1 MSNHHSLPPRQIQLR
16 KVETPSSR
24 SEYEGFST
32 EKEDIS
38 KQIANAKQQLNNTL
52 QQTEQLKFE
61 AQQEIDK
68 LRTNWEAER
77 QQYIEQAQQEG
88 YQQGFQQGKQDSTT
102 QFQSLI
108 TEAQDVLQTANKE
121 YHKIVAESDETIL
134 NLSLA
139 VAEKIIQQSLDEDH
153 SKFVGLAKSLMN
165 QVKEHPSVTLFVSA
179 QYYPVIQEYKEELSA
194 ILIKDIEFMIY
205 PSSILD
211 GEQIMIETPFG
222 KIDAS
227 VDTQLEEIRNQL
239 SYVVEEITR
248 EYTNDI
254 G

>member
-1 MSNHHSLPPRQIQLR
+1 MSNYSLPKRQIQLR
-16 KVETPSSR
+16 KVESPAAR
-24 SEYEGFST
+24 SEQKEVMT
-32 EKEDIS
+32 EKETITQ
-38 KQIANAKQQLNNTL
+38 QIADAKHQLNDTL
-52 QQTEQLKFE
+52 QHTERLKLT

-68 LRTNWEAER
+68 LRNDWEEER

-108 TEAQDVLQTANKE
+108 NQAEDVLRTANKE

-134 NLSLA
+134 HLSLA
-139 VAEKIIQQSLDEDH
+139 VAEKVIQQSLEEDRA
-153 SKFVGLAKSLMN
+153 KFVGIAKSLMD
-165 QVKEHPSVTLFVSA
+165 QVKEHPAVTLFVSA
-179 QYYPVIQEYKEELSA
+179 QYYPVIQEYKEELNA

-205 PSSILD
+205 PSSILA

-254 G
+254 E